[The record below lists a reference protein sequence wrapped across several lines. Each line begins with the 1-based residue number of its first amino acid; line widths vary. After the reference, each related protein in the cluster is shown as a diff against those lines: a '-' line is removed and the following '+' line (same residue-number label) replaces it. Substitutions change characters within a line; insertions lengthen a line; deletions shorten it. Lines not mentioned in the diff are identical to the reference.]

1 VSTPGASIEYTQGR
15 NLLGLFGYPA
25 DTNLVIT
32 ATRGTTLL
40 DSASSYSTDSAGFLE
55 VNHLGVD
62 DCWDSGFAP
71 ALTNGDVVTVSW
83 SKEVPNP
90 AFDPAAVPADTD
102 PPTIIVTT
110 TDDFTVRGISLV
122 SDFSQVKS
130 GFIGL
135 AGTGQ
140 PGDTLTL
147 EARGAGNS
155 VKSADR
161 LGGDVTV
168 AADGKWTHSF
178 TGFDTKL
185 PYSTASASVQTPGVL
200 QGADDGA
207 SPCTDTPS
215 TVVAGPV
222 NPPTPKPLDT
232 DGDGVPNSR
241 DNCPNVA
248 NANQRDNDNDGIGD
262 ACDPTPNVVVT
273 NSAPLGGGASTM
285 TIIQQVP
292 VAGASGVL
300 GATASSLS
308 VSRLTLPRRISVT
321 RLRAQGLHASM
332 RVQEGTNVVRIAIY
346 KSRNGQR
353 TGRALYVT
361 TRAARAGLLGVTL
374 RSRSLLRKLRAGTYV
389 MEVRSG
395 QSIASLGGVRRIAFT
410 VTS

>member
-1 VSTPGASIEYTQGR
+1 VRVG
-15 NLLGLFGYPA
+15 LGF
-25 DTNLVIT
+25 
-32 ATRGTTLL
+32 
-40 DSASSYSTDSAGFLE
+40 
-55 VNHLGVD
+55 
-62 DCWDSGFAP
+62 
-71 ALTNGDVVTVSW
+71 
-83 SKEVPNP
+83 
-90 AFDPAAVPADTD
+90 
-102 PPTIIVTT
+102 TIIVTT
-110 TDDFTVRGISLV
+110 TDTFTVRGMSLV
-122 SDFSQVKS
+122 SDFSKVKT

-147 EARGAGNS
+147 EARGAGNT

-161 LGGDVTV
+161 LGADVTV
-168 AADGKWTHSF
+168 AANGTWTHSF

-215 TVVAGPV
+215 TVVPGPV

-232 DGDGVPNSR
+232 DGDGVPNSS

-248 NANQRDNDNDGIGD
+248 NANQRDNDIDGLGD
-262 ACDPTPNVVVT
+262 ACDPTPNIVG
-273 NSAPLGGGASTM
+273 NSGPLGGGTTT
-285 TIIQQVP
+285 TIIQHVP
-292 VAGASGVL
+292 VAGAFGVL
-300 GATASSLS
+300 GARASSLS

-361 TRAARAGLLGVTL
+361 TRATRAGLLNVTL

-395 QSIASLGGVRRIAFT
+395 QSVASLGGVRRITFT